1 MNNTM
6 ETRMMKLMKGLM
18 WSMGI
23 IFAIIMTL
31 AVGRAFYCS
40 FLEDGAPPPAPDY
53 LEKAR
58 VCVHRA
64 ESEEDPFTRQKLWM
78 DALWTLYSV
87 DEEQRPAA
95 LELAKNMIPGMQEF
109 ISRNQLPKIQPES
122 RLSFMLS
129 HAGEDLSCL
138 DAHIRSGVYDFSAQS
153 SRDNRHALACLLRDI
168 LGILNK
174 ERYGARVEQLKPIVL
189 TLLQQG
195 VRTNWPDIILEHELI
210 EYDPE
215 VDDPVLTAVRTR
227 DAEFLRAVLACG
239 LPARGTHGDNKPE
252 KEAEW
257 QNSPDLVE
265 ILQSN

>member
-40 FLEDGAPPPAPDY
+40 FLEDGAPPPSTDY

-58 VCVHRA
+58 ACVLRA
-64 ESEEDPFTRQKLWM
+64 EGEENPFTKQKLWM

-109 ISRNQLPKIQPES
+109 ISRNQLPKK
-122 RLSFMLS
+122 
-129 HAGEDLSCL
+129 
-138 DAHIRSGVYDFSAQS
+138 VS
-153 SRDNRHALACLLRDI
+153 SSNVTGGCI
-168 LGILNK
+168 
-174 ERYGARVEQLKPIVL
+174 
-189 TLLQQG
+189 T
-195 VRTNWPDIILEHELI
+195 I
-210 EYDPE
+210 EPQ
-215 VDDPVLTAVRTR
+215 
-227 DAEFLRAVLACG
+227 
-239 LPARGTHGDNKPE
+239 K
-252 KEAEW
+252 K
-257 QNSPDLVE
+257 
-265 ILQSN
+265 